1 MDGGT
6 TTAGA
11 HGLGIIAAIAA
22 YHQCE
27 DAEGDEALAY
37 ARSALPLPLA
47 QTPRSAATLMD
58 CRGFADRWRA
68 S

>member
-37 ARSALPLPLA
+37 ARSAHPLA
-47 QTPRSAATLMD
+47 QTPRSAA
-58 CRGFADRWRA
+58 RF
-68 S
+68 